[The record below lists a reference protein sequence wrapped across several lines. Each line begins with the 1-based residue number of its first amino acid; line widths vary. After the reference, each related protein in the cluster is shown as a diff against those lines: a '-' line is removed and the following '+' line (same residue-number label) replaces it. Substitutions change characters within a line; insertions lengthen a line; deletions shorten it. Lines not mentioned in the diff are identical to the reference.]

1 MTELLDPGYIGLF
14 LAGFLA
20 ATVLPFSSEVLFSTM
35 IYGNYDFT
43 LCLLSAS
50 AGNTLGG
57 MSSYLLGFM
66 VKWDWLEKYMNI
78 KMEKVKSFHLK
89 IKDRIAFASLLCWL
103 PVIGDPLAVAL
114 GFMKAPFMK
123 VMIFMFAG
131 KFMRYFILGLITLK
145 IINL

>member
-14 LAGFLA
+14 LASFLA

-35 IYGNYDFT
+35 LYGDYDFT

-57 MSSYLLGFM
+57 MSSYLLGFL
-66 VKWDWLEKYMNI
+66 VKWHWLEKYMNI
-78 KMEKVKSFHLK
+78 PMEKVKSLHLK
-89 IKDRIAFASLLCWL
+89 IKDRVAIASLLCWL

-114 GFMKAPFMK
+114 GFMRAPALK
-123 VMIFMFAG
+123 VSVFMFTG
-131 KFMRYFILGLITLK
+131 KFLRYFAWGLLTLK
-145 IINL
+145 IINF

>member
-14 LAGFLA
+14 LAAFLA

-35 IYGNYDFT
+35 LYGNYDFT

-57 MSSYLLGFM
+57 MSSYLLGFL

-78 KMEKVKSFHLK
+78 RMEKVKSLHSK
-89 IKDRIAFASLLCWL
+89 IKDRIAIASLLCWL

-114 GFMKAPFMK
+114 GFIRAPALK
-123 VMIFMFAG
+123 VIIFMFAG
-131 KFMRYFILGLITLK
+131 KFIRYFVWGLLTLK
-145 IINL
+145 IINI